1 METLTTATQSEEEN
15 QQLEEQQQIQNELHL
30 HSQNHQT
37 VQCSSSSSSSA
48 DTNTNTI
55 PLSIHL
61 SFTDTETNTEI
72 VMKKKKRLS
81 NSGSNGHHH
90 HNGVVLASLM
100 YHFRRKR
107 RLRRHLFPLLSVISG
122 CFLLLFAAFSLPL
135 HSVNNAVE
143 LRSGSDS
150 DPFPAFSVPASEGS
164 LGRDLWR
171 TSFSELYRG
180 CSNASDKFAGANVKT
195 IPNRYLLI
203 DASGGLNQQRT
214 GITDAVV
221 AAYILNAT
229 LVVPQLDQKSFWKD
243 TSEFAEIFDVDQF
256 ISFLSKD
263 VKIVK
268 EIPPN
273 GGKVLSPFTMRVP
286 RKCNPKCYQSRVL
299 PVLIKKHAVRL
310 SKFDYRL
317 SNKLGTQLQRLRC
330 RVNYHA
336 LTFTDS
342 IVEMGKNLVGRMR
355 MKGKHFIAL
364 HLRFE
369 PDMLAFSGCDYGGG
383 EKERIEL
390 GEIRK
395 RWKTLHTRNPDKVR
409 RHGRCPL
416 TPEEVGLMLR
426 ALGFGSDVHLYV
438 ASGEVYGGEETLAPL
453 KALFP
458 NFHSKE
464 TIASKEELAPF
475 SSFSSRMAAL
485 DFIVCDESDVFVTN
499 NNGNMARMLAGRRRY
514 FGHKPTIRPNA
525 KKLYRL
531 FMNRN
536 NMTWVEFASKVRT
549 FQIGFMG
556 EPNEVKPGTGE
567 LHENPL
573 SCICEKSGK
582 KAKVVLIPQNETHN
596 RNTSGKEDNTN
607 KDTGDV
613 TDKQSMEDE
622 LEWSDMDYMENVNRL
637 QGKGFPN
644 GTESDPNIS
653 LKPDLPELAEELFSD

>member
-1 METLTTATQSEEEN
+1 MTTASQNEEEN
-15 QQLEEQQQIQNELHL
+15 QHQQIQNEPLL
-30 HSQNHQT
+30 HSHNQQT
-37 VQCSSSSSSSA
+37 VQCSSSSSCA

-61 SFTDTETNTEI
+61 SFTDTETKTEI

-90 HNGVVLASLM
+90 HHNGVVLASLM

-107 RLRRHLFPLLSVISG
+107 RLHRHVFPLLSVISG
-122 CFLLLFAAFSLPL
+122 CFLLLFAAFSLPLHHHDNL

-150 DPFPAFSVPASEGS
+150 DPFPAFSVPASGGS

-180 CSNASDKFAGANVKT
+180 CSNASDKFARANVKT

-273 GGKVLSPFTMRVP
+273 GGKVLSPYTMRVP

-330 RVNYHA
+330 RINYHA

-342 IVEMGKNLVGRMR
+342 IVEMGKKLVGRMR
-355 MKGKHFIAL
+355 MKSKHFIAL

-536 NMTWVEFASKVRT
+536 NMTWVEFASKVQT

-567 LHENPL
+567 FHENPL
-573 SCICEKSGK
+573 SCICEKSEK

-613 TDKQSMEDE
+613 TDEQSMEDE
-622 LEWSDMDYMENVNRL
+622 LEWSDMDYMENVNMV

-653 LKPDLPELAEELFSD
+653 LKPELPELAEELFSD

>member
-1 METLTTATQSEEEN
+1 M
-15 QQLEEQQQIQNELHL
+15 
-30 HSQNHQT
+30 
-37 VQCSSSSSSSA
+37 
-48 DTNTNTI
+48 
-55 PLSIHL
+55 
-61 SFTDTETNTEI
+61 
-72 VMKKKKRLS
+72 MKKKKRLM
-81 NSGSNGHHH
+81 NNNNNNNMGS
-90 HNGVVLASLM
+90 NGVVLASLM

-107 RLRRHLFPLLSVISG
+107 RLHRHVFPLLSVISG

-150 DPFPAFSVPASEGS
+150 DPFPASSVPASGGNL

-180 CSNASDKFAGANVKT
+180 CSNASDKFARANVKT

-203 DASGGLNQQRT
+203 DTSGGLNQQRT

-243 TSEFAEIFDVDQF
+243 TSVFAEIFDVDQF

-273 GGKVLSPFTMRVP
+273 GGKVLSPYTMRVP

-342 IVEMGKNLVGRMR
+342 IVEMGKKLVGRMR
-355 MKGKHFIAL
+355 MNSKHFIAL

-390 GEIRK
+390 GKIRK

-464 TIASKEELAPF
+464 TIASQKELAPF

-536 NMTWVEFASKVRT
+536 NMTWEEFASNVRT

-556 EPNEVKPGTGE
+556 EPNEVKPGRGE
-567 LHENPL
+567 FHENPV

-582 KAKVVLIPQNETHN
+582 NAKVVLIPQNETHN

-613 TDKQSMEDE
+613 TDEQSMEDE
-622 LEWSDMDYMENVNRL
+622 LEWSDMDYVENVNRL
-637 QGKGFPN
+637 QGKVFPN

-653 LKPDLPELAEELFSD
+653 LKPELPELAEELFSD